1 MKKLIGV
8 AFCAFALQSAPVH
21 AEPGDCVLP
30 PLNFNSHVAEVE
42 WEMTVKSGK
51 GCGFG
56 LNGIQGAISEAV
68 IVQKPKVGT
77 AGVQG
82 IMPYYVAKRGYQG
95 KDEFSYAIIGTDQY
109 GGPMRVTTKMK
120 VTVVP

>member
-1 MKKLIGV
+1 MKKLLGAAI
-8 AFCAFALQSAPVH
+8 CALSLQSLPAR

-30 PLNFNSHVAEVE
+30 PLSFNSHVAELE
-42 WEMTVKSGK
+42 WELTVKAGK

-56 LNGIQGAISEAV
+56 LNGIQGAINEAV
-68 IVQKPKVGT
+68 IVGKPKVGI

-82 IMPYYVAKRGYQG
+82 LMPYYVAKRGYQG
-95 KDEFSYAIIGTDQY
+95 NDEFTYAIVGTDQY
-109 GGPMRVTTKMK
+109 GGPMRITTKVK

>member
-1 MKKLIGV
+1 MRKHVFLAILG
-8 AFCAFALQSAPVH
+8 FACTFFG
-21 AEPGDCVLP
+21 GDAQAQGCVVTP
-30 PLNFNSHVAEVE
+30 MMFNSHVANVE
-42 WEMTVKSGK
+42 GEMTVKAGK

-68 IVQKPKVGT
+68 IVQKPKAGM
-77 AGVQG
+77 AGVRG
-82 IMPYYVAKRGYQG
+82 IMPFYVAKPGYQG
-95 KDEFSYAIIGTDQY
+95 PDEFSYAIVGTDQY